1 MDLSLDTEQFESRVR
16 SLAPLVKRIA
26 KHIAASVPDCVD
38 LNRLAQAGMAGL
50 VAAAKS
56 YRGGGAGA
64 DFDAYAV
71 PRIRREIIESLQGS
85 PTVSPAA
92 RSGMRDVESA
102 IDRLER
108 EKRRTPTEKEVAHAL
123 GLGVDEY
130 RSLLLGARGHLIV
143 SYEDCGSIGADAD
156 AADPLKLLDDPEL
169 RETVIAAIDALPER
183 ERLVMSLY
191 HEHQLNHAEI
201 GAVVGLS
208 EDRVCEMY
216 TQAIARIRV
225 AVRQRRLLS

>member
-26 KHIAASVPDCVD
+26 KHIAASVADGVD

-56 YRGGGAGA
+56 YRGGAGA

-85 PTVSPAA
+85 PAVSPAA

-102 IDRLER
+102 IERLER

-143 SYEDCGSIGADAD
+143 SYEDCGSIGEDAEAD
-156 AADPLKLLDDPEL
+156 DPLKLLDDPAL

-201 GAVVGLS
+201 GAVIGLS
-208 EDRVCEMY
+208 EDRVSGMY